1 MLARKRAYVQLKADF
16 LKKMKNLRLL
26 IISNVHVCGGIE
38 YLPNGLRLLDW
49 SEYPFSSLPTAFHP
63 QKLVALKMP
72 QSHIKLDKP
81 FKVLLLVFVN
91 YYFSKLNFEVG

>member
-1 MLARKRAYVQLKADF
+1 MLCPPGEPRKVQFNDQF
-16 LKKMKNLRLL
+16 LKMKNLRLL

-38 YLPNGLRLLDW
+38 YLPNGLRLLD
-49 SEYPFSSLPTAFHP
+49 PFSSLPTAFHP